1 MRLGS
6 CNNCGSEL
14 PEGARICPTCG
25 HPVGQSSKDRPPSVA
40 QGPDP
45 FRATASA
52 PTEAASNVYGAKRTD
67 GMAIASLACGI
78 LGVIFFP
85 VGLSIVL
92 SIVAIVLGKQ
102 SRERIQAS
110 EGVLDGLQLARA
122 GFILGIVGVV
132 LGLLAIVV
140 VLALFG
146 AFFSGEMSFG

>member
-1 MRLGS
+1 MGS

-25 HPVGQSSKDRPPSVA
+25 HPVGQSSKDRPPSVS

-45 FRATASA
+45 SQDIPLSA
-52 PTEAASNVYGAKRTD
+52 PTEATHAVHAAQRND
-67 GMAIASLACGI
+67 GMAIASLSCGI

-85 VGLSIVL
+85 IGLSIAL

-102 SRERIQAS
+102 SRERIEAS
-110 EGVLDGLQLARA
+110 DGALDGLQFAKA
-122 GFILGIVGVV
+122 GFVLGIVGVV
-132 LGLLAIVV
+132 LGLLAIFV
-140 VLALFG
+140 VLAMFG